1 MYSSYYILKIVL
13 KFLIN
18 LYNANYYYTKGEV
31 VDKKELLGK
40 RIKELRR
47 QKGFTQEYLAE
58 KLKIEPRQL
67 SKLETGKH
75 YPSFETILGLLG
87 MFIITFEELV
97 SYNHLDENIDFK
109 KQINIEIENI
119 DNDKAAYIYKII
131 RCINN

>member
-87 MFIITFEELV
+87 MFNITFEELV